1 MSHKAKLALVTP
13 SEELKNSVQAQLGEE
28 FTIETFK
35 SPISFTESIQGKN
48 KDYQLVMA
56 DAEPNEPGGIAFRKS
71 FYKQSPNPEPPF
83 FLLVTSLTN
92 EVRIQCHKEKI
103 ADVFQKPLDFE
114 RLKYRI
120 ESEIEQA
127 SKQPEKA
134 VEIPRYKLPL
144 SKRIFDVL
152 FSGFALLMLSPLFI
166 VIALLIRLES
176 KGKVFY
182 YSTRVGTNSRYF
194 KFWKFRSMYSDADQR
209 LKDFKHLN
217 QYATG
222 QEEPEQEQEYLV
234 KKCAECIQE
243 NSQCKK
249 PIIID
254 WEGQKMSVCERVY
267 NKRDRGSAFIKIKD
281 DPRIT
286 KVGKFIRNTS
296 IDELPQLWNVFIG
309 DMSIVGNRP
318 LPKYEYERITNDHLA
333 QAVERI
339 NAPAG
344 ITGLWQVEKRGKGEM
359 SEEERMQ
366 LDVKYAER
374 AKQPLLVFY
383 DIGLI
388 LRTIPALFQSEN
400 V

>member
-1 MSHKAKLALVTP
+1 MSLKANLALVTD
-13 SEELKNSVQAQLGEE
+13 SEELKNSVIAELGED
-28 FTIETFK
+28 FTIDTFK
-35 SPISFTESIQGKN
+35 SPISFIESIQDKK

-56 DAEPNEPGGIAFRKS
+56 DAEPNEPGGIPFRKS
-71 FYKQSPNPEPPF
+71 FHKQSPNPEPPF
-83 FLLVTSLTN
+83 FLLVKNLN
-92 EVRIQCHKEKI
+92 NDVRIQCHKEKI

-120 ESEIEQA
+120 ENEIEQT
-127 SKQPEKA
+127 SKHAEKA
-134 VEIPRYKLPL
+134 VEIPRYKLPF
-144 SKRIFDVL
+144 SKRVFDLL

-166 VIALLIRLES
+166 VIAILIRLES

-194 KFWKFRSMYSDADQR
+194 KFWKFRSMYSDADKR

-217 QYATG
+217 QYATE
-222 QEEPEQEQEYLV
+222 QEPVQEQEYLV
-234 KKCAECIQE
+234 KKCAECIEE
-243 NSQCKK
+243 NSPCKK

-254 WEGQKMSVCERVY
+254 WEGQKISVCERVY

-318 LPKYEYERITNDHLA
+318 LPKYEYEMITNDHFA
-333 QAVERI
+333 GAVERI

-359 SEEERMQ
+359 SEEERMN
-366 LDVKYAER
+366 LDVRYAER
-374 AKQPLLVFY
+374 AKKPLLVFY

-388 LRTIPALFQSEN
+388 LRTIPALFQKEN